1 MRNLPR
7 INTLVVKVGSNILTQ
22 KDKGVNLEF
31 LSSFVSQICEIKKQ
45 IKNIVIVSS
54 GAVGAGFKILGF
66 ESRPTD
72 IIDRQACAA
81 VGQARLIWY
90 YDKEFEKYNVIPAQI
105 LITKDD
111 FANRRRYLNA
121 RYTIRRLLEMGVV
134 PIINENDSVVIEEL
148 KYIENFS
155 DNDNLSALV
164 GGLIGADMLLIMSD
178 VDGLYDSDPT
188 NNPDAKRIG
197 EVKYI
202 NEELFSLAGSSVSGV
217 GTGGMKSKLTA
228 ASKALDAGCCV
239 GIINGRKPGAM
250 LDFLHGGD
258 IGTYFSHTEDAL
270 SRRHH
275 WIAYA
280 AGATGILKLDNG
292 AVNAL
297 IHKKKSLLPGGVVSV
312 EGDFEMGDVV
322 SVCDEDGKEIAR
334 GKVRYNS
341 LDLNRI
347 KGKKTSDI
355 FDILGYKFTDEIIHR
370 DDLVVINIIG
380 D

>member
-1 MRNLPR
+1 MRTLPH
-7 INTLVVKVGSNILTQ
+7 IETLVVKVGSNILTQ
-22 KDKGVNLEF
+22 KDKGVNLDF
-31 LSSFVSQICEIKKQ
+31 LSSFVAQICELKKS

-66 ESRPTD
+66 KTRPENITD
-72 IIDRQACAA
+72 KQACAA

-90 YDKEFEKYNVIPAQI
+90 YDKEFEKFNVIPAQI

-121 RYTIRRLLEMGVV
+121 RYTLRRLMEMNVV

-164 GGLIGADMLLIMSD
+164 GGLIGADMLLILSD
-178 VDGLYDSDPT
+178 VDGLYDSDPGK
-188 NNPDAKRIG
+188 NPEAKRIS

-202 NEELFSLAGSSVSGV
+202 NEELFSLAGDSVSGV

-228 ASKALDAGCCV
+228 ASKALDAGCYV
-239 GIINGRKPGAM
+239 GIINGRDPECISAFFKGA
-250 LDFLHGGD
+250 D
-258 IGTYFSHTEDAL
+258 IGTFFSHIEDPL
-270 SRRHH
+270 NRRKH

-280 AGATGILKLDNG
+280 AGATGVLRLDKG
-292 AVNAL
+292 AVNA
-297 IHKKKSLLPGGVVSV
+297 IVNKKKSLLPSGVISV
-312 EGDFEMGDVV
+312 EGEFEIGDVV
-322 SVCDEDGKEIAR
+322 SVQDETGHEVAR
-334 GKVRYNS
+334 GKVRYS
-341 LDLNRI
+341 KEDAELI

-355 FDILGYKFTDEIIHR
+355 FKILGYKFTDEIIHR
-370 DDLVVINIIG
+370 DDLVVTNVIG

>member
-1 MRNLPR
+1 MRNLPQ

-45 IKNIVIVSS
+45 VENIVIVSS

-66 ESRPTD
+66 DSRPTD

-188 NNPDAKRIG
+188 NNPDAKRVG

-239 GIINGRKPGAM
+239 GIINGRKDGAM
-250 LDFLHGGD
+250 LDFLRGED

-280 AGATGILKLDNG
+280 AGATGILKLDKG

-297 IHKKKSLLPGGVVSV
+297 IHKKKSLLPGGIVSV

-341 LDLNRI
+341 LDLDRI